1 MRFVKTDDLKPG
13 MRLAKPIYNKNG
25 VLLYERNTKLNQQ
38 GILMI
43 TNFGLLGIYILEPAE
58 PLPPLSPEDIEFER
72 FQTMNVFGLEEDMN
86 RLLKK
91 KRPNKL
97 LKVANDIIKAYG
109 GLNHKINFIQNLRSP
124 EDYVYKHS
132 LNTAIL
138 CALIAKTRRLSTQEQ
153 NDLVIAALVH
163 DIGKMNLPFEMRM
176 GSADLTEENQE
187 YLRKTLKESYDL
199 VQMNFNL
206 SSRGQKILAQ
216 FLNPKLDVTDKRTL
230 EETKILLVANRYD
243 TMTAMKEEE
252 PPSSEVVTLRHLIDG
267 ELYDK
272 EIVKALTDSIYI
284 LSSGVSVELTNGEKG
299 LVLSENPDNILC
311 PMVLGFQNN
320 TIYNLAD
327 PSVSEKV
334 QIKDIMKTMD
344 NRMVIDDGARE
355 RFMKMF
361 QESLDK

>member
-1 MRFVKTDDLKPG
+1 MKFVRTDDLKPG

-58 PLPPLSPEDIEFER
+58 PLPPLSAEDIEFER

-97 LKVANDIIKAYG
+97 LKIAGDIIKAYG
-109 GLNHKINFIQNLRSP
+109 RMNHKINFIQNLRSP

-138 CALIAKTRRLSTQEQ
+138 CALIAKTRKLSTQEQ
-153 NDLVIAALVH
+153 NDLVIAALLH
-163 DIGKMNLPFEMRM
+163 DIGKVNLPFEMRM
-176 GSADLTEENQE
+176 GSADLSEENQE
-187 YLRKTLKESYDL
+187 YLRKVLKESYDL
-199 VQMNFNL
+199 VQINFNL
-206 SSRGQKILAQ
+206 SSRGQRILSQ
-216 FLNPKLDVTDKRTL
+216 FLNPKLDVTDRHTL

-252 PPSSEVVTLRHLIDG
+252 PPSSEVVTLRHLLDG

-272 EIVKALTDSIYI
+272 EIVKSLTESIYI

-311 PMVLGFQNN
+311 PMVLGFQTN
-320 TIYNLAD
+320 TIYNLAV
-327 PSVSEKV
+327 PSVAEEV